1 MKKTPLILVVG
12 FLGAGKT
19 TFLQALVLALNKVG
33 LKASIFINDYQ
44 NARIDAER
52 FRGLADSVTA
62 LNGDCV
68 CCSSRTELLAAL
80 EKFQHEPGRVLLI
93 ETNGTTDSELL
104 LETLAFAP
112 ALKKFTPPVQFSVI
126 DGQRWQRR
134 FWHNT
139 LERDQ
144 VRTANYL
151 YISRTDTIPPERFQV
166 VEKSLA
172 ELGIHARRTEPA
184 AFASEIASLPD
195 SDYSACSGFSNAQE
209 LSHQHDHSDHD
220 HSDHDHS
227 DHEHSDHEHSDHEHS
242 DHEHSDHEHSDH
254 EHSDHEHSDHEH
266 SDHEHS
272 DHRHSRHHFASCE
285 IPLPASVSKQD
296 FENLLSSLSEDVLRT
311 KGLVV
316 LREDPG
322 EYQVFQKVGHD
333 GRVQYFPIG
342 RNPTLR
348 DPVALFI
355 GPQLPVEEL
364 RKMISDLKN

>member
-19 TFLQALVLALNKVG
+19 TFLQALVSALDNVG

-134 FWHNT
+134 FWHNA

-144 VRTANYL
+144 VLTANYL
-151 YISRTDTIPPERFQV
+151 YISRTDTIPPERIQV
-166 VEKSLA
+166 VEESLA

-184 AFASEIASLPD
+184 DFASEIATLPD
-195 SDYSACSGFSNAQE
+195 SDYSARSGFSNAQE
-209 LSHQHDHSDHD
+209 LSHQH
-220 HSDHDHS
+220 
-227 DHEHSDHEHSDHEHS
+227 EHSDHS
-242 DHEHSDHEHSDH
+242 
-254 EHSDHEHSDHEH
+254 
-266 SDHEHS
+266 
-272 DHRHSRHHFASCE
+272 HSRHHFASCE

-296 FENLLSSLSEDVLRT
+296 FEKLLSSLSEDVLRM

>member
-19 TFLQALVLALNKVG
+19 TFLQALVSALDNVG

-134 FWHNT
+134 FWHNA

-151 YISRTDTIPPERFQV
+151 YISRTDTIPPERIQV
-166 VEKSLA
+166 VEESLA

-184 AFASEIASLPD
+184 DFASEIATLPD
-195 SDYSACSGFSNAQE
+195 SDYSARSGFSNAQE
-209 LSHQHDHSDHD
+209 LSHQH
-220 HSDHDHS
+220 
-227 DHEHSDHEHSDHEHS
+227 EHSDHS
-242 DHEHSDHEHSDH
+242 
-254 EHSDHEHSDHEH
+254 
-266 SDHEHS
+266 
-272 DHRHSRHHFASCE
+272 HSRHHFASCE

-296 FENLLSSLSEDVLRT
+296 FENLLSSLSEDVLRM